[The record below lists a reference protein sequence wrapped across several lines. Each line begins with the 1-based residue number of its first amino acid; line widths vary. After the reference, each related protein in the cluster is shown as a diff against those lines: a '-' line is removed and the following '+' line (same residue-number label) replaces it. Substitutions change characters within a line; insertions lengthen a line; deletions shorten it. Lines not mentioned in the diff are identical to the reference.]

1 MFDRI
6 RKAFSLDAAHGPAA
20 DETQVPSMRVA
31 DGPLSEWAATQ
42 GFGFSADATGS
53 SLALEGKLR
62 GKRWRMEVGKPAREF
77 IRGKEL
83 RARAQLGI
91 DENLAVL
98 VMNRPLRDSLEKK
111 AFHIYTDP
119 LQTSLDSN
127 LPEEMRWLAMF
138 DELAWDS
145 LSEDFWSR
153 YSVLSDNRE
162 AALAWIDPQ
171 LAQVLLDWPDPA
183 PSARGSVHDPAAAR
197 QGLPAHGVHAGQHGD
212 AAARGRD
219 FHQGLRVRIE
229 RFPGRRGLKH
239 GLSAWTAPRRRG
251 RRTCPVPT
259 WRWRRGALRPDRRQ
273 SAGYAHWQKHGPAGS
288 RR

>member
-6 RKAFSLDAAHGPAA
+6 RKAFSRDAAHGPAA

-62 GKRWRMEVGKPAREF
+62 GKRWRMELGKPAREF

-83 RARAQLGI
+83 RARAQLGL
-91 DENLAVL
+91 DEDLAVL
-98 VMNRPLRDSLEKK
+98 VMSRPLRDSLEKK
-111 AFHIYTDP
+111 AFQIYTDP
-119 LQTSLDSN
+119 LQTSMDPN

-145 LSEDFWSR
+145 LSEDFWGR

-171 LAQVLLDWPDPA
+171 LAQVMLDWPDPA
-183 PSARGSVHDPAAAR
+183 PSAEVPFMILLLRGKAYLRMEYTPANMATLQHAAVIFTR
-197 QGLPAHGVHAGQHGD
+197 ACESA
-212 AAARGRD
+212 
-219 FHQGLRVRIE
+219 
-229 RFPGRRGLKH
+229 
-239 GLSAWTAPRRRG
+239 LSAF
-251 RRTCPVPT
+251 
-259 WRWRRGALRPDRRQ
+259 
-273 SAGYAHWQKHGPAGS
+273 PAVAA
-288 RR
+288 